1 MKFKE
6 YSSSLETR
14 ARESGR
20 AIDTQ
25 WIHENETDEGLYNH
39 YLKSSNE
46 DISRESA
53 SLEKINS
60 IARRKNTQEDSDAVK
75 EARKALDDLKKLIDN
90 IDSNKSMKR

>member
-6 YSSSLETR
+6 IGSSLENR

-20 AIDTQ
+20 DIDNQ

-39 YLKSSNE
+39 YLKSSDE
-46 DISRESA
+46 AISRESS

-60 IARRKNTQEDSDAVK
+60 IARRKNAQESDAVK
-75 EARKALDDLKKLIDN
+75 DARKALDDLKKLIDN